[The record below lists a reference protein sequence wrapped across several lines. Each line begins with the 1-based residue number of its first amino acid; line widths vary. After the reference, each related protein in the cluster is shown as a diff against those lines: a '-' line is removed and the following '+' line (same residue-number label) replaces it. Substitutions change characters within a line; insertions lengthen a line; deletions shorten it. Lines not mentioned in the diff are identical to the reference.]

1 MSGPHDGVRP
11 GAGSYDG
18 KMSFSQAMSGRQ
30 RDNGGVHYALE
41 DDFTPDQI
49 ERSRRRKREMRP
61 LRLASAVVDLA
72 AVCVLGFTPLG
83 AHLIHAAGSIAGGGW
98 AATAALGAVALDLV
112 LSVIGLPLAARF
124 ETVNR
129 SWGLSN
135 RDWRLFWLDA
145 GRGFLIGAV
154 LLAGVSTALYGL
166 MRLLPGTWWIAAA
179 AAAAA
184 FVFLF
189 SFLLPVVVEPMF
201 NRFAP
206 MQQGPLR
213 ERLLALAGTTGVP
226 VRDILVSDASR
237 RTNSMNAYVSG
248 MGRTRR
254 IVVWDTTVD
263 QASTDEIAVIA
274 AHELGH
280 AARRDVVAGT
290 AVGAA
295 GMAVLTLLLAAA
307 LRWDGLL
314 HAAGIDAAVS
324 PGTGSSSGAWRA
336 ASDPRS
342 LALVIALATVLGA
355 LGTPF
360 YNAYSRR
367 VEARADGFSLDVTR
381 DPGAMVS
388 TWRTLA
394 VRSVSDLRPNRLE
407 IAMAGTHPP
416 VPARIAHARAWAA
429 EHGVPVTPAS
439 ATPTVQLTTEPTPGG
454 KGAE

>member
-1 MSGPHDGVRP
+1 
-11 GAGSYDG
+11 
-18 KMSFSQAMSGRQ
+18 MSFSQAISGRQ

-41 DDFTPDQI
+41 DDFTPAQI
-49 ERSRRRKREMRP
+49 ERSRRRKRELRP
-61 LRLASAVVDLA
+61 LRLASALVDLA

-83 AHLIHAAGSIAGGGW
+83 AHLIHAAGRIGGGGW

-112 LSVIGLPLAARF
+112 LTVIGLPLAARF

-129 SWGLSN
+129 AWGLSN

-145 GRGFLIGAV
+145 VRGFLIGAV

-166 MRLLPGTWWIAAA
+166 MRALPDTWWIAAA
-179 AAAAA
+179 AAAVA

-206 MQQGPLR
+206 MQAGPLR

-248 MGRTRR
+248 MGKTRR
-254 IVVWDTTVD
+254 IVVWDTTVE
-263 QASTDEIAVIA
+263 QATSDEIAVIA

-290 AVGAA
+290 TVGAA

-314 HAAGIDAAVS
+314 HAAGIDAAG
-324 PGTGSSSGAWRA
+324 PGAGSGTGAWRT

-342 LALVIALATVLGA
+342 LALILALATVLGA

-367 VEARADGFSLDVTR
+367 VETRADGFSLDVTR
-381 DPGAMVS
+381 DPAAMVS

-394 VRSVSDLRPNRLE
+394 VRSVADLRPNRLE

-416 VPARIAHARAWAA
+416 VPTRIAYARTWAA
-429 EHGVPVTPAS
+429 EHGVPVTPAP
-439 ATPTVQLTTEPTPGG
+439 APAPEAPLTQLTTEPTPGG

>member
-1 MSGPHDGVRP
+1 
-11 GAGSYDG
+11 
-18 KMSFSQAMSGRQ
+18 
-30 RDNGGVHYALE
+30 
-41 DDFTPDQI
+41 
-49 ERSRRRKREMRP
+49 
-61 LRLASAVVDLA
+61 
-72 AVCVLGFTPLG
+72 
-83 AHLIHAAGSIAGGGW
+83 
-98 AATAALGAVALDLV
+98 
-112 LSVIGLPLAARF
+112 
-124 ETVNR
+124 
-129 SWGLSN
+129 
-135 RDWRLFWLDA
+135 
-145 GRGFLIGAV
+145 
-154 LLAGVSTALYGL
+154 
-166 MRLLPGTWWIAAA
+166 
-179 AAAAA
+179 
-184 FVFLF
+184 
-189 SFLLPVVVEPMF
+189 
-201 NRFAP
+201 
-206 MQQGPLR
+206 
-213 ERLLALAGTTGVP
+213 

-254 IVVWDTTVD
+254 IVVWDTTVE
-263 QASTDEIAVIA
+263 QATPEEIAVIA

-307 LRWDGLL
+307 LRWEGLL
-314 HAAGIDAAVS
+314 HAAGIDAAADQQA
-324 PGTGSSSGAWRA
+324 GSGAGAWRT

-342 LALVIALATVLGA
+342 LALILALATVLGA

-429 EHGVPVTPAS
+429 EHGVPVTPA
-439 ATPTVQLTTEPTPGG
+439 TPTVQLTTEPTPGG
-454 KGAE
+454 NGAE

>member
-1 MSGPHDGVRP
+1 M
-11 GAGSYDG
+11 
-18 KMSFSQAMSGRQ
+18 
-30 RDNGGVHYALE
+30 GGVHYALE

-49 ERSRRRKREMRP
+49 ERSRQRKREMRP
-61 LRLASAVVDLA
+61 LRVASALLDLA

-83 AHLIHAAGSIAGGGW
+83 AHLIHTAGRIGGGGW

-129 SWGLSN
+129 AWGLSN

-145 GRGFLIGAV
+145 ARGFLIGAV
-154 LLAGVSTALYGL
+154 LLAGLSTALYGL
-166 MRLLPGTWWIAAA
+166 IRLLPGTWWIAAA
-179 AAAAA
+179 AGAVG

-189 SFLLPVVVEPMF
+189 SFLVPVVIEPLF
-201 NRFAP
+201 NKFAP
-206 MQQGPLR
+206 MEPSPLR
-213 ERLLALAGTTGVP
+213 DRLLALAGTTGVS

-237 RTNSMNAYVSG
+237 RTNSLNAYVSG
-248 MGRTRR
+248 MGGTRR
-254 IVVWDTTVD
+254 IVVWDTTVE
-263 QASTDEIAVIA
+263 QASAEEITAIA

-290 AVGAA
+290 ALGAA
-295 GMAVLTLLLAAA
+295 GMAVVTLALAAA
-307 LRWDGLL
+307 LRWEGLL
-314 HAAGIDAAVS
+314 HTSGVGS
-324 PGTGSSSGAWRA
+324 PTGSGTGAWRT

-342 LALVIALATVLGA
+342 LALILALATVLGG
-355 LGTPF
+355 LGTPL

-367 VEARADGFSLDVTR
+367 VEARADGFALDVTR

-394 VRSVSDLRPNRLE
+394 VRSVSDLRPNRIE
-407 IAMAGTHPP
+407 IAMTGTHPP
-416 VPARIAHARAWAA
+416 VPARIAHARAWASG
-429 EHGVPVTPAS
+429 HGVPVAIAPPDEAAHKETA
-439 ATPTVQLTTEPTPGG
+439 PTETVPKETAPGGRTRAVQLTTEPTPGG

>member
-1 MSGPHDGVRP
+1 
-11 GAGSYDG
+11 
-18 KMSFSQAMSGRQ
+18 
-30 RDNGGVHYALE
+30 
-41 DDFTPDQI
+41 
-49 ERSRRRKREMRP
+49 MRP
-61 LRLASAVVDLA
+61 LRLASAVLDLA

-83 AHLIHAAGSIAGGGW
+83 AHLIHAVGRLGGGGW
-98 AATAALGAVALDLV
+98 AATAALGAVVLDLV
-112 LSVIGLPLAARF
+112 LTVIGLPLAARF
-124 ETVNR
+124 ETANR
-129 SWGLSN
+129 AWGLSN
-135 RDWRLFWLDA
+135 RDWRLFWVDA
-145 GRGFLIGAV
+145 ARSFLLGAV

-166 MRLLPGTWWIAAA
+166 MRLLPDTWWIAAA
-179 AAAAA
+179 AAAAG

-206 MQQGPLR
+206 MEPGPLR
-213 ERLLALAGTTGVP
+213 ERLFALAGTTGVP

-263 QASTDEIAVIA
+263 QAAPEEIAVIA

-295 GMAVLTLLLAAA
+295 GLAALTLLLAAA
-307 LRWDGLL
+307 LRWDALLRTSGLDT
-314 HAAGIDAAVS
+314 AAS
-324 PGTGSSSGAWRA
+324 GTGAWRSA
-336 ASDPRS
+336 ADPRS
-342 LALVIALATVLGA
+342 LPLILALATVLGA
-355 LGTPF
+355 MGTPF
-360 YNAYSRR
+360 YNAYSRK
-367 VEARADGFSLDVTR
+367 VEKRADGFALDVTR

-407 IAMAGTHPP
+407 LAMAGTHPP

-429 EHGVPVTPAS
+429 GHGVPVTAPISTAV
-439 ATPTVQLTTEPTPGG
+439 PLTTEPTPGG